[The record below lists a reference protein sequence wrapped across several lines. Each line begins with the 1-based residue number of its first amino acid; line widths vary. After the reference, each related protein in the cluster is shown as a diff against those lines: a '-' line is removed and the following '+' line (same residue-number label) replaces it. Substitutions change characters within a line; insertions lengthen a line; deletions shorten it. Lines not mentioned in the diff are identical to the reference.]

1 MEEQDL
7 ALPLSSSPSSPS
19 VHVNGEPSGSA
30 PSSSL
35 SSESV
40 LEEENHND
48 QELSP
53 ELHQQQQQQQQQQQ
67 TGFSYR
73 MNISISD
80 VASSE
85 LRDDAW
91 SCLVVLVTFWFFSSM
106 TLILGFYG
114 SVNLQLSPNYSRLVK
129 VSSIFVQ
136 NIRVEE
142 VTDPIPGPILYG
154 FYKTPPL
161 DVETSWS
168 QTHNLSIPSD
178 FHKEWIYF
186 LNEGSEITISYS
198 VKSQSSSPLSL
209 VIAKGKES
217 LVEWTEDP
225 SYPNTTLS
233 WNIIHG
239 NGVIQQKIFTSSD
252 YYVAIG
258 NLNSEEVEV
267 QLDLRIQAVLYN
279 TTDAYYKCSVFRGLC
294 SLKLFFLGTTV
305 AVLSSPSP
313 GQGIDDEN
321 WYIKLSYGPR
331 WITYIAGSGGMTVL
345 ILLAYKIF
353 NKFQSTTGDRR
364 EFEAGDPGSER
375 APLLSQKDDDLSSWG
390 SSYDSASHDEEDLEQ
405 RLAASSLDT
414 KSLKDGENNNPRCL
428 CAICSDA
435 PRDCFFLP
443 CGHCGACFTC
453 GTRIA
458 EEAGTCPLCDRKMKK
473 VRKIFTV

>member
-1 MEEQDL
+1 MEEQNL
-7 ALPLSSSPSSPS
+7 SLPLSSSPSSI
-19 VHVNGEPSGSA
+19 HVNGEPSGSA
-30 PSSSL
+30 PSSSSSS
-35 SSESV
+35 SSETV
-40 LEEENHND
+40 GEEENHNV
-48 QELSP
+48 QEQP
-53 ELHQQQQQQQQQQQ
+53 EELQQQQ
-67 TGFSYR
+67 TSISYR

-80 VASSE
+80 VTSPE
-85 LRDDAW
+85 MRDDAW
-91 SCLVVLVTFWFFSSM
+91 SCLVVLVTFWLFTSM

-114 SVNLQLSPNYSRLVK
+114 SMNLQLSPNYSRLVQ

-142 VTDPIPGPILYG
+142 VTDLKPGPVLYG
-154 FYKTPPL
+154 FNELPPL

-168 QTHNLSIPSD
+168 ETHNLSISFD

-186 LNEGSEITISYS
+186 LNEGSEINISYS

-217 LVEWTEDP
+217 LVEWIEDP

-239 NGVIQQKIFTSSD
+239 SGMIQQKIFKSSD

-267 QLDLRIQAVLYN
+267 QLNLRVQAVLYN
-279 TTDAYYKCSVFRGLC
+279 TTEAYYKCSVFSRLC
-294 SLKLFFLGTTV
+294 SLRLYLLGTTV
-305 AVLSSPSP
+305 AVLSSPGP
-313 GQGIDDEN
+313 EQGIDEN

-331 WITYIAGSGGMTVL
+331 WIIYIVGSGGLSVL
-345 ILLAYKIF
+345 ILLAYKIC
-353 NKFQSTTGDRR
+353 NKFQATTEDGTG
-364 EFEAGDPGSER
+364 FQAGDTRSER

-390 SSYDSASHDEEDLEQ
+390 SSYESVSHDEEDLEQ
-405 RLAASSLDT
+405 WLAASSLDT
-414 KSLKDGENNNPRCL
+414 KSLKDGENNNNPRCL
-428 CAICSDA
+428 CKICSDA

-458 EEAGTCPLCDRKMKK
+458 EEAGTCPICDRKMKK